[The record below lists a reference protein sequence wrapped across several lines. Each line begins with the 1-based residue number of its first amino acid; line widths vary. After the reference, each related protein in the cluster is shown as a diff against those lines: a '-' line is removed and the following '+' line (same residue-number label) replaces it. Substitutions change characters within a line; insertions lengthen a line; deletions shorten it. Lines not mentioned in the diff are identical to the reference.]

1 MLLHCMCS
9 VRQLSLVTTET
20 DVTLLRVPLAWKLS
34 SVWNPV
40 SYTEDMNTQLW
51 QFRQSCRA
59 VVWTADW
66 FKLNKIICC
75 NVANTL
81 FQNRADFSSAL
92 TLRSFWMTRYS
103 SIPQILHMAISFFLS
118 NLPSNRSVLVKVTIL
133 SFFSLTVFLS
143 CGRTI
148 SPHQTHSFLKL
159 WALFAWDF
167 FFFCLFFAWT

>member
-81 FQNRADFSSAL
+81 FQNRADFNSAL

-103 SIPQILHMAISFFLS
+103 SIPQILHMAISFFCQICHQTDQFLLK
-118 NLPSNRSVLVKVTIL
+118 LPSFHSSLL
-133 SFFSLTVFLS
+133 QYFSHVAE
-143 CGRTI
+143 
-148 SPHQTHSFLKL
+148 Q
-159 WALFAWDF
+159 
-167 FFFCLFFAWT
+167 